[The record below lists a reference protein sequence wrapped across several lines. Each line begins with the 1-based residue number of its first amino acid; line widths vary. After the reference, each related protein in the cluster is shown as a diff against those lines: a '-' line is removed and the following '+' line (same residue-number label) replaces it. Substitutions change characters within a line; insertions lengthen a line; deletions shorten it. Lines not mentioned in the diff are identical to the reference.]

1 MTEFLSSGKSI
12 TKSDLQEIYN
22 SLKSTLQTIEK
33 ILK

>member
-12 TKSDLQEIYN
+12 TKNDLQEIYN